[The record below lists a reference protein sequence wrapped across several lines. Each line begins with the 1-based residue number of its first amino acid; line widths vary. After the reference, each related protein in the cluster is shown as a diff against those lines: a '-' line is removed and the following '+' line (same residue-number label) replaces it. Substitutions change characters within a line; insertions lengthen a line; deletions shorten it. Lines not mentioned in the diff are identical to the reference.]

1 MNNNFLKDIGNGIYL
16 TDEEKNILIKYN
28 IDYKNCKSVSEL
40 IFRLE
45 QYLNEKDNN
54 DLDMIQMRLAEFN
67 YYNNT
72 NK

>member
-16 TDEEKNILIKYN
+16 TDEEENILIKYN

>member
-1 MNNNFLKDIGNGIYL
+1 MNNNFLKDTGNGIYL
-16 TDEEKNILIKYN
+16 TDEEENILIKYN